1 MPSGVDMKEQINLGT
16 GDPDVEAPRNVV
28 EAAVEALREGGRWTH
43 YSHIRKNITQDNF
56 LEAVVDYYKG
66 LGPTYELEQV
76 IPTAGSGAALSI
88 AMATLLEKGDE
99 ILMFEPAFMG
109 YFRPLKELGV
119 KPVFA
124 PLSED
129 RGFHPDTETLG
140 EYVTS
145 KTKAIL
151 LCSPNNPT
159 GTVLT
164 PGETQGIADLAIEHD
179 LNVIADEIY
188 LHYIYDDNVF
198 TSISGLEGMKERT
211 INVMSFSKTFSM
223 TGWRLGYALVPERH
237 LGKAKEKAGFINAMP
252 ATFVHAAGAVA
263 LREGWD
269 YVDKLREEYL
279 NRRNYFCDAA
289 DGINGLSCQ
298 RAEGGFYAWVKT
310 AGTGLDSQ
318 KFVERLAEKE
328 KLTLT
333 PGHLFGGKSD
343 DYVRVAL
350 VRPVPV
356 LEKAVERLRGFVESL

>member
-1 MPSGVDMKEQINLGT
+1 MKEQINLGT
-16 GDPDVEAPRNVV
+16 GDPDAEAPRNVV
-28 EAAVEALREGGRWTH
+28 EAAVEALREGGPWTH
-43 YSHIRKNITQDNF
+43 YSHIRKNPTQDNF

-88 AMATLLEKGDE
+88 AMATLLKRGDE

-109 YFRPLKELGV
+109 YFRALKELGV

-140 EYVTS
+140 EYVTP

-164 PGETQGIADLAIEHD
+164 PEETQGIADVAIEHD

-237 LGKAKEKAGFINAMP
+237 LEKAKEKAGFINAMP

-263 LREGWD
+263 LREGWG

-289 DGINGLSCQ
+289 DGIKGLSCQ
-298 RAEGGFYAWVKT
+298 RAEGGFYAWVKI

-318 KFVERLAEKE
+318 EFVERLAEKE

-333 PGHLFGGKSD
+333 PGHVFGGKRD

-356 LEKAVERLRGFVESL
+356 LEKAVERLRRFVESL

>member
-1 MPSGVDMKEQINLGT
+1 MKEEINLGA
-16 GDPDVEAPRNVV
+16 GDPDAEAPQCVV
-28 EAAVEALREGGRWTH
+28 EAAVEVLRKGGPWTH
-43 YSHIRKNITQDNF
+43 YSHIRKNPTQDNF
-56 LEAVVDYYKG
+56 LEAVVDYYQK
-66 LGPTYELEQV
+66 LGPTYKLEQV

-109 YFRPLKELGV
+109 YFGPLKALGV
-119 KPVFA
+119 TPVFA

-129 RGFHPDTETLG
+129 RGFHPDTDTLG
-140 EYVTS
+140 EYVSS

-164 PGETQGIADLAIEHD
+164 PEETQGIADLAIEHD

-188 LHYIYDDNVF
+188 LHYIYDGNVF
-198 TSISGLEGMKERT
+198 TSISSLEGMKERT

-237 LGKAKEKAGFINAMP
+237 LEKAKEKAGFSNAIP
-252 ATFVHAAGAVA
+252 ATFIHAAGAVA

-269 YVDKLREEYL
+269 YVDKLRGEYL
-279 NRRNYFCDAA
+279 ERRNYFCDSV
-289 DGINGLSCQ
+289 DGIKGLACK
-298 RAEGGFYAWVKT
+298 RPEGGFYSWVKI
-310 AGTGLDSQ
+310 AGAGLGSMEFA
-318 KFVERLAEKE
+318 KRLAEKE
-328 KLTLT
+328 KMNVT
-333 PGHLFGGKSD
+333 PGKVFGGKRD